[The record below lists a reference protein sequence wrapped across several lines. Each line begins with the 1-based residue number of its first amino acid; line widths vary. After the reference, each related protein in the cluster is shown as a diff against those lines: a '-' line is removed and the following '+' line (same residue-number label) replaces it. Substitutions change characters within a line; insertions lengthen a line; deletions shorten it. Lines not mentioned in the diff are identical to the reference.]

1 MEEETATEDRYS
13 KNHLDSM
20 ADTEKTQE
28 VQQER
33 AATPTSQGPEIKKDL
48 VVDTLH
54 NDEAMKVLAAYEG
67 DDTWTKEEEGTVR
80 RKIDKKLLP
89 ILCLTYALQY
99 YDKGELRRMILVSS
113 AFCSCHSLVA
123 QSAPPT
129 DLS

>member
-1 MEEETATEDRYS
+1 
-13 KNHLDSM
+13 M

-28 VQQER
+28 IRQER
-33 AATPTSQGPEIKKDL
+33 AATPTSQGPDIKKDL

-54 NDEAMKVLAAYEG
+54 KDEAMKVLAAYDG
-67 DDTWTKEEEGTVR
+67 DDTWTKEEEKSVR

-99 YDKGELRRMILVSS
+99 YDKGELCRMMLVLVSS
-113 AFCSCHSLVA
+113 AFCSCQSLVA
-123 QSAPPT
+123 QSVPAT